1 MDVHAF
7 LVSILLKMYLFSHN
21 IRYLLNIVQHTLNK
35 GYQSIMVLVH
45 KTPPLFLFKCLYQVR
60 KSAVMYL
67 CVRGINFASFY
78 DFGIGF

>member
-45 KTPPLFLFKCLYQVR
+45 KTPPLFFIQVPVPS
-60 KSAVMYL
+60 KE
-67 CVRGINFASFY
+67 VRGHVFVC
-78 DFGIGF
+78 